1 MMTNMEENLENMKD
15 FKYMKEDMNK
25 NKENEY

>member
-15 FKYMKEDMNK
+15 FKNMKEDMNK